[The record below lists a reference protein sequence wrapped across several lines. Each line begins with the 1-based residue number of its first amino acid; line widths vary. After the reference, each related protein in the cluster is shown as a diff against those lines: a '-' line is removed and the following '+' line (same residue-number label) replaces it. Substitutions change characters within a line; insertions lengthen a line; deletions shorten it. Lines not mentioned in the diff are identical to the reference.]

1 MKKVIKT
8 SNRNNY
14 GLRYHGRIQLSK
26 PITDF
31 DLNKINRVFEG
42 RSNGYV
48 LYFVSEYEVGIMNK
62 ETKEKTFTIPW
73 GVVPMFEQSL
83 NKVLSMAEVLL
94 STI

>member
-42 RSNGYV
+42 RSDGYV
-48 LYFVSEYEVGIMNK
+48 LYFVNEYEVGLMHNRTIQCS
-62 ETKEKTFTIPW
+62 FTIHW
-73 GVVPMFEQSL
+73 GTVPMFEKGL
-83 NKVLSMAEVLL
+83 NKVLSMGEVLL